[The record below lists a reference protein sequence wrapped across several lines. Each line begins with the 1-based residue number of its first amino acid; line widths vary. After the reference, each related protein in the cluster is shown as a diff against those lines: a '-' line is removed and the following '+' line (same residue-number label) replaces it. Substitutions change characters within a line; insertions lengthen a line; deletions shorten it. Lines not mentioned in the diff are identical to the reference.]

1 MTMLLKSHG
10 CTQDIVSFFMIR
22 SSGMKTSVLKKRKRQ
37 KSNDLR
43 RVPIRRGMASSWNVR
58 RRPILSANDPPVNEP
73 TVAPANVEL
82 TTHPEACQIETFVIS
97 TAKKI
102 RQSSKHFSF
111 PPAKPQLK
119 DSTKTVCSRS
129 ENPFKTADSSVQT
142 LTLQWGKFCLW
153 CQKIYL
159 EGQDL
164 LQIQGL
170 LQCTQV
176 LHSPL
181 CIVSFQLKLVNHQKV
196 GSTIQ
201 SYGSE

>member
-1 MTMLLKSHG
+1 
-10 CTQDIVSFFMIR
+10 
-22 SSGMKTSVLKKRKRQ
+22 
-37 KSNDLR
+37 
-43 RVPIRRGMASSWNVR
+43 MASSWNVR

-129 ENPFKTADSSVQT
+129 ENPFTTADSSVQT
-142 LTLQWGKFCLW
+142 HDSAVGKSLSVVP
-153 CQKIYL
+153 KNL
-159 EGQDL
+159 
-164 LQIQGL
+164 
-170 LQCTQV
+170 
-176 LHSPL
+176 P
-181 CIVSFQLKLVNHQKV
+181 
-196 GSTIQ
+196 
-201 SYGSE
+201 

>member
-1 MTMLLKSHG
+1 
-10 CTQDIVSFFMIR
+10 
-22 SSGMKTSVLKKRKRQ
+22 
-37 KSNDLR
+37 
-43 RVPIRRGMASSWNVR
+43 MASSWNVR

-82 TTHPEACQIETFVIS
+82 TTHPEACRIETFVIS
-97 TAKKI
+97 TAKKM
-102 RQSSKHFSF
+102 RQNSKSSKHFSF

-129 ENPFKTADSSVQT
+129 ENPFTTADSSVQT
-142 LTLQWGKFCLW
+142 LTLQWEKVCLW

-164 LQIQGL
+164 LQIRGL

-181 CIVSFQLKLVNHQKV
+181 CMVSFQLKLVHHQKV

-201 SYGSE
+201 SYGLEGWIGGMKAGERNMCFRSKNEWMAS